1 MRYTW
6 PKKKLCRREWVNLFG
21 VEKYD
26 LTKWKRSP
34 LAKWR
39 KTSEFWLQLRKKQMA
54 KRMFGL
60 SEKQFASYFKKA
72 QKSTAA
78 WTTWEKMLR
87 FLEQRLDNVIFRSW
101 FARTRMQ
108 SRQFVSHAHFTL
120 NGVKV
125 DIPSISV
132 KPWDVI
138 EVRPRL
144 KESALYK
151 SLGEELEEYA
161 KANKW
166 KISSAK
172 WIDIDAKNLKITIKD
187 LPGQDD
193 FEKIIDVQR
202 IVEFY
207 SK

>member
-6 PKKKLCRREWVNLFG
+6 PKKKLCRREGVNLFG
-21 VEKYD
+21 TEKYD
-26 LTKWKRSP
+26 LDKGKRAP
-34 LAKWR
+34 LRGR
-39 KTSEFWLQLRKKQMA
+39 KGSEFGTQLRKKQLA

-60 SEKQFASYFKKA
+60 SEKQFLSYFKKA
-72 QKSTAA
+72 QKSHAA
-78 WTTWEKMLR
+78 GTTWEKMLR
-87 FLEQRLDNVIFRSW
+87 LLELRLDNVVFRSG

-125 DIPSISV
+125 TIPSISLKV
-132 KPWDVI
+132 GDVI
-138 EVRPRL
+138 ELRPKL
-144 KESALYK
+144 KESPLYK
-151 SLGEELEEYA
+151 SLLEELEEFA
-161 KANKW
+161 KDSKG

-172 WIDIDAKNLKITIKD
+172 WIDVDIKNLKITVTS
-187 LPGQDD
+187 LPEKDD
-193 FEKIIDVQR
+193 FEQIIDIQK